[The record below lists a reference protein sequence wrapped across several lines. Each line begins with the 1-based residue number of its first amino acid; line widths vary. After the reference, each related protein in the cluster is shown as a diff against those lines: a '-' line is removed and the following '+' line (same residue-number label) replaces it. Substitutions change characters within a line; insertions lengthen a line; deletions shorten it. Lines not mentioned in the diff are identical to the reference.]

1 MADNNDFF
9 STNVEIFGKIV
20 IYKSLKFYW
29 IGPKSAAAIITPFI
43 NLTLFWSLQIR
54 QKGKI
59 VFYIMSAV
67 EFEPEIGHLRGEY
80 ADHQTVLQS
89 TYIK

>member
-59 VFYIMSAV
+59 VFDRLESYLTQDNVFDLTIDGPKFGFV
-67 EFEPEIGHLRGEY
+67 KNLFLN
-80 ADHQTVLQS
+80 
-89 TYIK
+89 